1 MKLPDW
7 LGDEY
12 GRVERLIERDELP
25 HALLIHGPAGTGRR
39 WLALALADRLLGL
52 SGEVAAAA
60 LTPGELIDEEIAPTH
75 PDFVLVQPP
84 PDKRALPIDLVRRL
98 IETLHLTSHQSGYK
112 VALVHPA
119 HAMSIGAA
127 NSLLKTLEEPP
138 GRTLIVLVT
147 DSLSRLTPTI
157 VSRCHRVRVSLPAAA
172 TGLRWLGAQDSKVDW
187 QGLLDL
193 AGGAPLQALEYHGAN
208 AVAHIAEFEQDVAAL
223 ERRQASPTGV
233 AGRWVKR
240 DPGLCMAW
248 MYRRIAAEIRSNQ
261 CATAGRTGENQRPS
275 HLKNGAE
282 NPNIERAFAELRAVG
297 ELRRLQG
304 SGLNPELQLAGL
316 LTRWYGRRAA
326 G

>member
-1 MKLPDW
+1 MKLPEW
-7 LGDEY
+7 LSDEY

-39 WLALALADRLLGL
+39 WLAMAVADRLLGL
-52 SGEVAAAA
+52 SGEPAAAA
-60 LTPGELIDEEIAPTH
+60 LTPGELIDEEIGPTH
-75 PDFVLVQPP
+75 PDFTLVQPP
-84 PDKRALPIDLVRRL
+84 PDKRALPVDLVRKL
-98 IETLHLTSHQSGYK
+98 IDTLNLTSHQSGYK
-112 VALVHPA
+112 VALVNPA

-147 DSLSRLTPTI
+147 DSLSRLAPTI

-172 TGLRWLGAQDSKVDW
+172 VGLRWLGAQDAKIDW

-193 AGGAPLQALEYHGAN
+193 AGGAPLKALEYQGAN
-208 AVAHIAEFEQDVAAL
+208 AVAHIAEFEQDVDAL
-223 ERRQASPTGV
+223 ERRKASPSGV

-248 MYRRIAAEIRSNQ
+248 MYRRIAAEIRSSH
-261 CATAGRTGENQRPS
+261 CDADGRAGENQRIS
-275 HLKNGAE
+275 HLKIGAE
-282 NPNIERAFAELRAVG
+282 NPNIERAFADLREVG